1 MPKIWS
7 ESIKTHRQAVRD
19 AALDTAASL
28 VGERGL
34 TGVTMSHIA
43 ERAGI
48 GRATLYK
55 YFSDVEAILV
65 AWHQRQIARHLS
77 LLTAAK
83 DRATDPL
90 DRLTVVLETYALIS
104 QEHHGTELAALL
116 HRGEHVE
123 HAREHLKGFVE
134 TLIADGARSGDLR
147 EDVPPA
153 ELATF
158 CLHALT
164 AADGMRSKA
173 AARRLV
179 QVTLA
184 GLLRHS

>member
-19 AALDTAASL
+19 AALDTAATL
-28 VGERGL
+28 AGERGL

-55 YFSDVEAILV
+55 YFSDVEAILI
-65 AWHQRQIARHLS
+65 AWHQRQIARHLN

-90 DRLTVVLETYALIS
+90 DRLTAALETYALIS
-104 QEHHGTELAALL
+104 HEHHGTELAALL

-123 HAREHLKGFVE
+123 HAREHLRGFVE
-134 TLIADGARSGDLR
+134 ALIADGARSGDLR

-164 AADGMRSKA
+164 AADGMKSKA
-173 AARRLV
+173 AVRRLV

-184 GLLRHS
+184 GLLRHP